1 MSALAITCQKV
12 TKGLDE
18 SVLAAGVNMPNIGL
32 LRAALSPQNA
42 RIRAALYPE
51 REDGTIS
58 YDGDGVPVANLDF
71 RVAGDSL
78 GSIVTTPSCNGTE
91 DRATYERLP
100 YLINQYAELGYKL
113 TNATADLLCEEYDA
127 TEGVFAQKHGVRSPV
142 PGNRRRTING
152 QLADR
157 VRKMLQ
163 HVDTFAATTLV
174 AGIGTNKL
182 YPDPD
187 NAGEYLSDPQ
197 LIKLFDNDNPN
208 KPPLVDLEME
218 IDNLQLVHQL
228 VGKPII
234 ITDSILL
241 RNHFKKLGIACCS
254 DVGMN
259 YADLVNQPY
268 EYYFTDKLATALS
281 ETISDNIIVLWP
293 ETFVFLNVDK
303 WRNMRLAAG
312 KNQIAN
318 TTFGNFSIVEPQFR
332 FDDPALIQ
340 DYGDPQMV
348 FDFRMIEKDCASNG
362 NAAFALDFIPS
373 LQYNIVT
380 APENTDGVTG
390 IFHYKIDSGV
400 TP

>member
-18 SVLAAGVNMPNIGL
+18 SVLAAGLNMPNIGL

-42 RIRAALYPE
+42 RIRTALYPE
-51 REDGTIS
+51 RNDGTVS
-58 YDGDGVPVANLDF
+58 FNDSGVPVANLDF

-91 DRATYERLP
+91 DRGTYERVP
-100 YLINQYAELGYKL
+100 YVIDQYAELGYKL
-113 TNATADLLCEEYDA
+113 TNATADLLCEEYDSY
-127 TEGVFAQKHGVRSPV
+127 EGDFAQKHGVRSPV
-142 PGNRRRTING
+142 SGNRRRTINA

-157 VRKMLQ
+157 VRTILQ
-163 HVDTFAATTLV
+163 HIDTFAATQLTG
-174 AGIGTNKL
+174 GIGANKL
-182 YPDPD
+182 YPD
-187 NAGEYLSDPQ
+187 GSGGYLSDAQ
-197 LIKLFDNDNPN
+197 LIKLVDNNNPN
-208 KPPLVDLEME
+208 NPPLVDLEME

-228 VGKPII
+228 VGKPIV
-234 ITDSILL
+234 ITDNLAL
-241 RNHFKKLGIACCS
+241 RNHWRKLGIACCS
-254 DVGMN
+254 DVGLN
-259 YADLVNQPY
+259 YSQLVNQPY
-268 EYYFTDKLATALS
+268 EYYFTDKLTGVLGGDA
-281 ETISDNIIVLWP
+281 DNIIILWP

-303 WRNMRLAAG
+303 WRNMQLAAG

-318 TTFGNFSIVEPQFR
+318 TTFGAFRIVEPQFR

-340 DYGDPQMV
+340 DYGDPTLI

-373 LQYNIVT
+373 IQYNIVT
-380 APENTDGVTG
+380 ATANADGVTG
-390 IFHYKIDSGV
+390 IFHYKVDNGV